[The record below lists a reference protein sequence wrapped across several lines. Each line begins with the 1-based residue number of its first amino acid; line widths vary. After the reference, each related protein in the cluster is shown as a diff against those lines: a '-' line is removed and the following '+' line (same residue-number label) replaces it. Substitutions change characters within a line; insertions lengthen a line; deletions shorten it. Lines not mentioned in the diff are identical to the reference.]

1 MRTLR
6 SHLPLKRRPSSRF
19 KNLARYNH
27 KVNSVNI
34 YSACF
39 RFSETRFTR
48 KVEWP
53 DGWSSAVRKQSGR
66 KLREYNV
73 PMARGWESKSVEAQQ
88 EEASEKSSRSGKPK
102 MSAEEASAFREKET
116 LRLARQ
122 RVLQQLAASSSP
134 RHRKVLQDALAA
146 LDEKLGRL

>member
-1 MRTLR
+1 VRTLR

-19 KNLARYNH
+19 KNLAHYNH
-27 KVNSVNI
+27 RVNSVNI
-34 YSACF
+34 YSAGV
-39 RFSETRFTR
+39 RFSQTPYTR

-53 DGWSSAVRKQSGR
+53 DGWSSAGRKQTRR

-88 EEASEKSSRSGKPK
+88 EEASEKSSRSGNPK
-102 MSAEEASAFREKET
+102 MSAKEAAAFREKEA

-122 RVLQQLAASSSP
+122 RVTQQLEASSSP

-146 LDEKLGRL
+146 LDEKLERL